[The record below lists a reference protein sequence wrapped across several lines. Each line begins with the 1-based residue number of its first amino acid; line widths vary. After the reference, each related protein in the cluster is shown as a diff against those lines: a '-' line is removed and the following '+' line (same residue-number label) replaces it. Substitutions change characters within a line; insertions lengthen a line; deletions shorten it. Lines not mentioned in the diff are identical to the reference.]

1 MYYWTDKT
9 RVILNKQVIDYTF
22 FYGNGNENHELGTA
36 FPVHQGNISAVR
48 EGRVC

>member
-1 MYYWTDKT
+1 VVRWDRGYTESAS
-9 RVILNKQVIDYTF
+9 DYTF

-36 FPVHQGNISAVR
+36 FPANKGNTSAVT